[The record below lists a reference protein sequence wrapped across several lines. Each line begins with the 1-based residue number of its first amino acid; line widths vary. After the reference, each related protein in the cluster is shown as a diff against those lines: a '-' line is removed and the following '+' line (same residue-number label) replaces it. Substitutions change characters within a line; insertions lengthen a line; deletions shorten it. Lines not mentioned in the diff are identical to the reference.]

1 MAPVVVGAGLGIAA
15 SGLLLVL
22 FLVAH
27 LAGLGL
33 AWWDGPAFERYATAL
48 HQAAWLPVAEM
59 GLLVLLLAHPLQALA
74 RALANRAARGAVA
87 GALRSRREGGMEPY
101 ASLAG
106 RLMPWSGALLLVFL
120 VVHLAQLRL
129 HRPAAGEELAA
140 LGAVLHQPYWLG
152 LYALA
157 GLAVALHLA
166 HGQESAHRRLG
177 LLDPR
182 NARPIRWGG
191 RALALLIGTGFS
203 LLPFALLQLGLP

>member
-1 MAPVVVGAGLGIAA
+1 M
-15 SGLLLVL
+15 L

-27 LAGLGL
+27 LAGLAL

-48 HQAAWLPVAEM
+48 HQAPWLPVAEL
-59 GLLVLLLAHPLQALA
+59 GLLVLLLAHPLQALV
-74 RALANRAARGAVA
+74 RALSNRAARGAVA
-87 GALRSRREGGMEPY
+87 GSPRSRREGGVEPL

-106 RLMPWSGALLLVFL
+106 RLMPWSGGLLLLFL

-129 HRPAAGEELAA
+129 HRPAPGEELLA
-140 LGAVLHQPYWLG
+140 LEAVLHQLHWLA

-157 GLAVALHLA
+157 GLAVALHLV

-182 NARPIRWGG
+182 NARPIRLGG
-191 RALALLIGTGFS
+191 RALAVLIGAGFS
-203 LLPFALLQLGLP
+203 LLPFALLQRGLP